1 MIKKFYEE
9 TGMYIDWEQLNRLP
23 KIDTLID
30 IGVGINGTED
40 LYNHFNEAK
49 LILIDPIDE
58 AKVYAQKLSQKRKVD
73 FFQTALGKKDD
84 IEKEMKLQK
93 EKEYSSFLEISEIN
107 MKDEYVEK
115 RKLKIKKLDTIIKD
129 KDTLGKIGIKIDTEG
144 YELDVIL
151 GATETLKFSQFVIA
165 EVRHNHESLKGVY
178 KLQEF
183 INLMDKN
190 NFTLSVIFTAKPFIA
205 DLCFQ
210 PKNVQTGRYKF

>member
-9 TGMYIDWEQLNRLP
+9 TGMYIDWQQLNRLP

-40 LYNHFNEAK
+40 LYNHFNDAK

-58 AKVYAQKLSQKRKVD
+58 AKKYAQKLSQKRKVD

-93 EKEYSSFLEISEIN
+93 EKEYSSFLEISEFN

-129 KDTLGKIGIKIDTEG
+129 KESHGKIGIKIDTEG

-190 NFTLSVIFTAKPFIA
+190 NFTLSIIFTAKPFIA
-205 DLCFQ
+205 DLYFQ
-210 PKNVQTGRYKF
+210 PKNV

>member
-9 TGMYIDWEQLNRLP
+9 TGMYIDWQQLNRLP

-40 LYNHFNEAK
+40 LYNHFNDAK

-58 AKVYAQKLSQKRKVD
+58 AKKYAQKLSQKRKVD

-93 EKEYSSFLEISEIN
+93 EKEYSSFLEISEFN

-129 KDTLGKIGIKIDTEG
+129 KESHGKIGIKIDTEG

-151 GATETLKFSQFVIA
+151 GATETLKFSKFVIA

-190 NFTLSVIFTAKPFIA
+190 NFTLSIIFTAKPFIA

-210 PKNVQTGRYKF
+210 PKNV

>member
-9 TGMYIDWEQLNRLP
+9 TGMYIDWQQLNRLP

-40 LYNHFNEAK
+40 LYNHFNDAK

-58 AKVYAQKLSQKRKVD
+58 AKKYAQKLSQKRKVD

-93 EKEYSSFLEISEIN
+93 EKEYSSFLEISEFN

-129 KDTLGKIGIKIDTEG
+129 KESHGKIGIKIDTEG

-190 NFTLSVIFTAKPFIA
+190 NFTLSIIFTAKPFIA

-210 PKNVQTGRYKF
+210 PKNV

>member
-9 TGMYIDWEQLNRLP
+9 TGMYIDWQQLNRLP

-40 LYNHFNEAK
+40 LYNHFNKAR

-58 AKVYAQKLSQKRKVD
+58 AKKYAQKLSQKRKVD
-73 FFQTALGKKDD
+73 FFQSALGKEDD
-84 IEKEMKLQK
+84 IEREMKLQK

-129 KDTLGKIGIKIDTEG
+129 KETLGKIGIKIDTEG

-151 GATETLKFSQFVIA
+151 GSTETLKFSQFVIA

-190 NFTLSVIFTAKPFIA
+190 NFTLSIIFTAKPFIA

-210 PKNVQTGRYKF
+210 PKNA

>member
-1 MIKKFYEE
+1 MIKKFYKE
-9 TGMYIDWEQLNRLP
+9 TGMYIDWQQLNRLP

-40 LYNHFNEAK
+40 LYKHFNDAK

-58 AKVYAQKLSQKRKVD
+58 AKEYANKLSKKREVN
-73 FFQTALGKKDD
+73 FFQTALGSKDD
-84 IEKEMKLQK
+84 LEKEMKLQK
-93 EKEYSSFLEISEIN
+93 DKEYSSFLEISEFN
-107 MKDEYVEK
+107 MQDECVEK
-115 RKLKIKKLDTIIKD
+115 RKLKIKKLDTIIKN
-129 KDTLGKIGIKIDTEG
+129 KEMLGKIGIKIDTEG

-151 GATETLKFSQFVIA
+151 GASETLKYSKFVIA
-165 EVRHNHESLKGVY
+165 EVRHNHESLIGVY

-190 NFTLSVIFTAKPFIA
+190 NFSLSIIFTAKPFIA

-210 PKNVQTGRYKF
+210 PKND